1 MQEMANSL
9 IDTGAQ
15 CWACGVF
22 DALFAVISTTAAAA
36 YQRLTLFGVIIF
48 CVLLTFYVVN
58 AVWQNIK
65 KGGED
70 STFQQNIKPVVIK
83 SLIALSLLSL
93 GLMVPRLISTITFE
107 PAATITLEYAKSML
121 PADYVIPEYTNAI
134 ALGDDGFFNPEL
146 RDTILKIMEASVANF
161 QVFIKIGIG
170 IMDAA
175 FSLSGL
181 LGIGALIRHIIIFYI
196 GLFLTYNF
204 AKLFV
209 KYSFCFMDVIVAMAM
224 FAFFFPL
231 SVVFFVFKDAKD
243 LPGWMKN
250 LGGDLGTG
258 QIKKLV
264 NAIVSM
270 ASTILTYTVI
280 MLLIRGFLTTNG
292 VDADSI
298 QNSAEAMFDF
308 DLDNSS
314 AMEITFAGSIV
325 LVYILNYISTQ
336 VPEVTKKIMEAFGVK
351 QENSLSNE
359 MGENMWNLT
368 NIVAGKAK
376 DLAKI
381 IINPE
386 SAKKTDDKEKSTND
400 NKNNKNESKKED
412 KK

>member
-107 PAATITLEYAKSML
+107 PAAMITLEYAKSML

-400 NKNNKNESKKED
+400 NKDNKNESKKED